1 MLVEEKLKKLGLE
14 LPSPPNYKGNYIGA
28 KISSDR
34 IVFVCGQGPFAS
46 SKHGMVGREVTVE
59 EGYKAAQEVC
69 LNSLAQ
75 LKRQIG
81 DLDRVKQVLQVIGVV
96 NSAEG
101 FFDQPKV
108 LNGFT
113 DLLVELFGDP
123 EGKPARAALP
133 THFPGW
139 IIVEAWMTV
148 ELKG

>member
-14 LPSPPNYKGNYIGA
+14 LPPAPNYKGNYIGA
-28 KISSDR
+28 KVSSDR
-34 IVFVCGQGPFAS
+34 IVFVCGQGPFATT
-46 SKHGMVGREVTVE
+46 KNGMVGKEVTVE
-59 EGYKAAQEVC
+59 EGYKAAQETC

-81 DLDRVKQVLQVIGVV
+81 DLDRVKQVLQVIGMV

-113 DLLVELFGDP
+113 DLLVEIFGDP
-123 EGKPARAALP
+123 AGKPARAALP
-133 THFPGW
+133 AHFPGW
-139 IIVEAWMTV
+139 IIVEAWMTL
-148 ELKG
+148 ELKS